1 MSKPFQDLIFCCT
14 GIDHS
19 QRLQLDE
26 KISALGGQFYT
37 DLMSLVQYL
46 VVGNRNTEKYKFCV
60 RYRHD
65 ISFLS
70 ISAIDDLYNLWKSG
84 KDALFDKNLCALPV
98 FSNFRVCVAR
108 IDRPSEED
116 VKKLMSERFRKPPAL
131 TMPKIIPKDPF
142 LTECVVDIMSKLGA
156 TVSTTL
162 SQSCTILIAANASGK
177 RYDMAKQWKIPVV
190 HPIWIYD
197 SCLREAALVLEDY
210 GLTLDFNPYNNTTFI
225 WKKLFLSRLNE
236 NNPKINNHLPERL
249 RPLVK
254 NTEIWTSI
262 MDSAHPLLTKEAQG
276 DQWGENELS
285 DHEDRNNE
293 DGLELE
299 TPLPSDENSSSLF
312 EDLLFLPLGL
322 TVPEQA
328 VLKSVVESHKGK
340 ILNSSEDP
348 RITHVVMLVKNGPQ
362 TELMLLMLSSTI
374 KRRINAKE
382 VSIVTNWF
390 IERSIYYGK
399 ICNDSWVRPMLGI
412 VPSRKRCQVCITGFT
427 GVELL
432 HLEKLITYLN
442 LEFCET
448 LNSSRDILIVNINL
462 FRASFMKSSP
472 KLFEYKAKEALDCPI
487 YTSGN
492 GSNSV
497 SILSS
502 KNKMAAARKWD
513 IPIVSLAFL
522 WEMVTILQGQP
533 NLTTPEIS
541 NLQWC
546 IFAPKAGLSK
556 SQFLTLNVP
565 QTSSDTMLS
574 TTESLHSADGSNDVK
589 LPSPRK
595 SKDREKYGRLV
606 GRGESLLKKLEAA
619 QVLEHDDH
627 KEPPSDAPSSQD
639 LSIIGYGND
648 EKAEKRKI
656 LLDKLEGNERPP
668 KRPRRGVQNVNT
680 VK

>member
-1 MSKPFQDLIFCCT
+1 MSKPFLDLTFCCT
-14 GIDHS
+14 GIGHS
-19 QRLQLDE
+19 QRQQLNE
-26 KISALGGQFYT
+26 KITALGGSFYT

-46 VVGNRNTEKYKFCV
+46 VVGNRDTEKYKYSV

-65 ISFLS
+65 ISFLAP
-70 ISAIDDLYNLWKSG
+70 SAIESIYDLWKKG
-84 KDALFDKNLCALPV
+84 QDALFDKNIHSLPV
-98 FSNFRVCVAR
+98 FSNFTVCVAR
-108 IDRPSEED
+108 IDRPPGED
-116 VKKLMSERFRKPPAL
+116 ANKLMSERFRKPPAQSI
-131 TMPKIIPKDPF
+131 PKIMPKDPF
-142 LTECVVDIMSKLGA
+142 LTECVVEIMSKLGA

-162 SQSCTILIAANASGK
+162 TQSCNILVAANASGK
-177 RYDMAKQWKIPVV
+177 RYVMAKQWKIPVV
-190 HPIWIYD
+190 HPIWIFD

-210 GLTLDFNPYNNTTFI
+210 GLTLDFNPYNNTSFI
-225 WKKLFLSRLNE
+225 WKKLFLSRLNQS
-236 NNPKINNHLPERL
+236 NPKISNNLPDRL
-249 RPLVK
+249 RPLIK

-262 MDSAHPLLTKEAQG
+262 MDSAHPLLAKEGQS

-285 DHEDRNNE
+285 DHEDKNVDDGFELAKPVRPE
-293 DGLELE
+293 D
-299 TPLPSDENSSSLF
+299 NSSSLF
-312 EDLLFLPLGL
+312 EGLVFLPLGL

-328 VLKSVVESHKGK
+328 VLKNVVESHKGR
-340 ILNSSEDP
+340 IVNSSEDP
-348 RITHVVMLVKNGPQ
+348 QITHVVMLVKNGPQ

-374 KRRINAKE
+374 KRRINTRS

-399 ICNDSWVRPMLGI
+399 ICNDSWARPMLGI
-412 VPSRKRCQVCITGFT
+412 VPSRSRSQVCITGFT

-432 HLEKLITYLN
+432 HLEKLVTYLN

-472 KLFEYKAKEALDCPI
+472 KLFEYKAKEALECPI
-487 YTSGN
+487 YASGS

-522 WEMVTILQGQP
+522 WEMVTILEGQP
-533 NLTTPEIS
+533 NLMTPDIS
-541 NLQWC
+541 DLQWC
-546 IFAPKAGLSK
+546 IFAPKVGANK
-556 SQFLTLNVP
+556 SQFFLNGLNR
-565 QTSSDTMLS
+565 SSESILS
-574 TTESLHSADGSNDVK
+574 SESLSLADGSNNVK

-619 QVLEHDDH
+619 QVLDHDDH
-627 KEPPSDAPSSQD
+627 REPPSEAPSSQD

-656 LLDKLEGNERPP
+656 LLDKLEGNERQP
-668 KRPRRGVQNVNT
+668 KRPRRAAHSVNT
-680 VK
+680 FK